1 MLEPKIRVRD
11 LSLFYGQNQALKG
24 INMDIAPNTV
34 TAFIGPSGCGK
45 STFLKTLNRMNDLVE
60 GVKITGSVELDG
72 ENIYSPNVDTT
83 VLRRRVGMVF
93 QQPNPF
99 PMSIYDNVAYGP
111 RVHGIRSKQ
120 RLDDIVE
127 ESLRGA
133 AIFDEVKDRLKKS
146 ALGLSGGQPMQV
158 VAMRADGIPV
168 AVSTVVLAVVT
179 ILYKLVLVLLGAAV
193 CILKPRSLMVYLEPA
208 LPLIRL
214 GMALNVVFIGALLL
228 VVFHP
233 GLARAMVGGFLS
245 FLSRFRLFRNTEH
258 SGKRLERILEQYQG
272 TAVFFRQHRHLIFR
286 VFVITVLQR
295 MSLFLVTW
303 FTYKSFGLHGHS
315 LGQIVFLQ
323 AMISVAADMLPLP
336 GGMGISEAMFLDIF
350 GGIFG
355 SALLLPAMVISRGI
369 SYYTQLVLC
378 GLVTA
383 AAAIVQG
390 LKNRK
395 VN

>member
-1 MLEPKIRVRD
+1 MKNMSKKAGNILFLLLVFGLTVWAVFREQDLGAIRQG
-11 LSLFYGQNQALKG
+11 LGQANPLWLIPAVG
-24 INMDIAPNTV
+24 CVI
-34 TAFIGPSGCGK
+34 AFILGESLAIF
-45 STFLKTLNRMNDLVE
+45 FLTHHMNY
-60 GVKITGSVELDG
+60 GVR
-72 ENIYSPNVDTT
+72 
-83 VLRRRVGMVF
+83 LRRCCLYSFIGF
-93 QQPNPF
+93 F
-99 PMSIYDNVAYGP
+99 YC
-111 RVHGIRSKQ
+111 
-120 RLDDIVE
+120 
-127 ESLRGA
+127 
-133 AIFDEVKDRLKKS
+133 AITPS
-146 ALGLSGGQPMQV
+146 ASGGQPMQV

-193 CILKPRSLMVYLEPA
+193 CLLKPRSLMVYLEPA

-233 GLARAMVGGFLS
+233 GLARAMVGGLLS

-272 TAVFFRQHRHLIFR
+272 TAVFFRQQRHLIFR
-286 VFVITVLQR
+286 VFLITVFQR

-383 AAAIVQG
+383 AAAIAQG

>member
-1 MLEPKIRVRD
+1 M
-11 LSLFYGQNQALKG
+11 
-24 INMDIAPNTV
+24 
-34 TAFIGPSGCGK
+34 
-45 STFLKTLNRMNDLVE
+45 
-60 GVKITGSVELDG
+60 
-72 ENIYSPNVDTT
+72 
-83 VLRRRVGMVF
+83 
-93 QQPNPF
+93 
-99 PMSIYDNVAYGP
+99 
-111 RVHGIRSKQ
+111 
-120 RLDDIVE
+120 
-127 ESLRGA
+127 
-133 AIFDEVKDRLKKS
+133 
-146 ALGLSGGQPMQV
+146 
-158 VAMRADGIPV
+158 
-168 AVSTVVLAVVT
+168 
-179 ILYKLVLVLLGAAV
+179 LVLLGAAV
-193 CILKPRSLMVYLEPA
+193 CILKPRSLMGYLEPA

-214 GMALNVVFIGALLL
+214 GMGLNVVFIGALLL

-233 GLARAMVGGFLS
+233 GLARAMVGGILS
-245 FLSRFRLFRNTEH
+245 FLSRVRIFRDSEH
-258 SGKRLERILEQYQG
+258 SGKRLERILDQYQG

-286 VFVITVLQR
+286 VFLITVFQR

-383 AAAIVQG
+383 AAAMAQG
-390 LKNRK
+390 LKKRK

>member
-1 MLEPKIRVRD
+1 MKNMSKKVGNILFLLLVFGLTVWAVFREQDLGAIRQG
-11 LSLFYGQNQALKG
+11 LGQANPLWLIPAVG
-24 INMDIAPNTV
+24 CVI
-34 TAFIGPSGCGK
+34 AFILGESLAIF
-45 STFLKTLNRMNDLVE
+45 FLTHHMNY
-60 GVKITGSVELDG
+60 GVR
-72 ENIYSPNVDTT
+72 
-83 VLRRRVGMVF
+83 LRRCCLYSFIGF
-93 QQPNPF
+93 F
-99 PMSIYDNVAYGP
+99 YC
-111 RVHGIRSKQ
+111 
-120 RLDDIVE
+120 
-127 ESLRGA
+127 
-133 AIFDEVKDRLKKS
+133 AITPS
-146 ALGLSGGQPMQV
+146 ASGGQPMQV

-193 CILKPRSLMVYLEPA
+193 CILKPRSLMGYLDPA
-208 LPLIRL
+208 MPLIHL

-233 GLARAMVGGFLS
+233 GLARAMVGGILS
-245 FLSRFRLFRNTEH
+245 FLSRFRLFRNSEH
-258 SGKRLERILEQYQG
+258 SGKRLERILDQYQG

-286 VFVITVLQR
+286 VFLITVFQR

-303 FTYKSFGLHGHS
+303 FTYKSFGLYGHS

-355 SALLLPAMVISRGI
+355 STLLLPAMVISRGI

-378 GLVTA
+378 GVVTA
-383 AAAIVQG
+383 AAAMAQG
-390 LKNRK
+390 LKKRK

>member
-1 MLEPKIRVRD
+1 MKNMSKKVGNILFLLLVFGLTVWAVFREQDLGAIRQG
-11 LSLFYGQNQALKG
+11 LGQANPLWLIPAVG
-24 INMDIAPNTV
+24 CVI
-34 TAFIGPSGCGK
+34 AFILG
-45 STFLKTLNRMNDLVE
+45 
-60 GVKITGSVELDG
+60 
-72 ENIYSPNVDTT
+72 
-83 VLRRRVGMVF
+83 
-93 QQPNPF
+93 
-99 PMSIYDNVAYGP
+99 
-111 RVHGIRSKQ
+111 
-120 RLDDIVE
+120 
-127 ESLRGA
+127 ESL
-133 AIFDEVKDRLKKS
+133 AIFFLTHHMNYGVRLGRCCVYSFIGFFYS
-146 ALGLSGGQPMQV
+146 AITPSASGGQPMQV

-193 CILKPRSLMVYLEPA
+193 CLLKPRSLMAYLEPA

-233 GLARAMVGGFLS
+233 GLARAMVGAILS

-272 TAVFFRQHRHLIFR
+272 TAVFFRQQRHLIFR
-286 VFVITVLQR
+286 VFLITVLQR

-303 FTYKSFGLHGHS
+303 FTYKSFGLQGHS

-383 AAAIVQG
+383 AAAIAQG